1 MALTIGCL
9 FVLNGVDRL
18 GVEALTGAESG
29 KRHRTP
35 LTPGLTI
42 RRSRPLFPE
51 QPQPRQPERQ
61 SRSHPWDNAGFCLRL
76 ATRKLSMTLA
86 AVKFRRKDEAISQC
100 FELSGGP
107 RIPPPAGAF
116 VRLESYVGQNP
127 RAETI
132 ESKKKEWG

>member
-18 GVEALTGAESG
+18 GVEALPGAESG

-51 QPQPRQPERQ
+51 QPQPRQPRQ
-61 SRSHPWDNAGFCLRL
+61 DDNWGDSKDSSYRARRRRNGKVGL
-76 ATRKLSMTLA
+76 TRGTTLVSA
-86 AVKFRRKDEAISQC
+86 SD
-100 FELSGGP
+100 
-107 RIPPPAGAF
+107 
-116 VRLESYVGQNP
+116 
-127 RAETI
+127 
-132 ESKKKEWG
+132 